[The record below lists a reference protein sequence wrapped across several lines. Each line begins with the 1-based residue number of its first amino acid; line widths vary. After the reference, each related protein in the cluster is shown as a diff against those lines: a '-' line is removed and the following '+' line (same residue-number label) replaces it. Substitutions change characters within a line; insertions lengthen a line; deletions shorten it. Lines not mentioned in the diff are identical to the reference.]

1 MAAVI
6 EAKLIMNDH
15 DGPGVVPG
23 RYAGP
28 AIPIS
33 TGPTPQQITEAA
45 RKADADRLAGQICA
59 AAAISAQATC
69 ALLELVAEFDATG
82 AIRYWTEMKS
92 LAHWLSWCCSMTP
105 GVARE
110 HVRVARALPK
120 MPTVHAAFRDGRL
133 SYSKVR
139 EISRVVDIIDE
150 TKLCAMAT
158 TATAAQLATTIS
170 GFRSCERRRVGQHAQ
185 RRVTWQH
192 RDDGLVDL
200 RARLTKEDA
209 AILAAAL
216 HAAKDQFGTIPAK
229 PDPAQPDPTHDEPA
243 NPEVGAYTLT
253 DALVDVGRVF
263 LDTAPEDRS
272 GEDRTLV
279 VVHVSAELLDPA
291 TAAANVPAGTL
302 TSPPE
307 ANVCHLDGQGPLE
320 PATAQRLACDN
331 PLLPALIA
339 DGEPLT
345 LGRTRRL
352 VSRAQRRA
360 LMIRDRMCRYPG
372 CHQTRHLKAHHIQPW
387 ATGGTTDL
395 NNLILLCQFHHT
407 TVHEGGLRITHTT
420 DNWHFTMPD
429 GTLCQNWHTDIALA
443 NRLRHQQATQR
454 IATVDTF
461 HHPDAT
467 TIQPRWTGEP
477 FNIHDCVQALYRMK
491 LAGSEDQQAA

>member
-1 MAAVI
+1 MTALA
-6 EAKLIMNDH
+6 EAELIMNDH
-15 DGPGVVPG
+15 DGPGVIPG

-33 TGPTPQQITEAA
+33 TGPTPQQIAEDA
-45 RKADADRLAGQICA
+45 RKAAADRLAGQICA
-59 AAAISAQATC
+59 AAAVSAQATC

-82 AIRYWTEMKS
+82 AIRYWTDMKS
-92 LAHWLSWCCSMTP
+92 VAHWLSWCCSMTP

-150 TKLCAMAT
+150 TKLCQMAT

-170 GFRSCERRRVGQHAQ
+170 AFRSCERRRIGQHSPTPRDLASP
-185 RRVTWQH
+185 RRRH
-192 RDDGLVDL
+192 GRPP
-200 RARLTKEDA
+200 R
-209 AILAAAL
+209 
-216 HAAKDQFGTIPAK
+216 
-229 PDPAQPDPTHDEPA
+229 PTHPRRRRHPRRRHPRRQRPIRHHPHQARPHRRTAADRRPTD
-243 NPEVGAYTLT
+243 PGVGAYTTT

-279 VVHVSAELLDPA
+279 VVHVSAELLNPA
-291 TAAANVPAGTL
+291 TATGNVPAGTS
-302 TSPPE
+302 TSPE
-307 ANVCHLDGQGPLE
+307 ANICHLDGQGPLE

-331 PLLPALIA
+331 PLLPAVIA

-360 LMIRDRMCRYPG
+360 LMIRDRMCQHPG
-372 CHQTRHLKAHHIQPW
+372 CHQTRHLKAHHIRSW
-387 ATGGTTDL
+387 AAGGTTDL

-407 TVHEGGLRITHTT
+407 TVHEGGITITHTA
-420 DNWHFTMPD
+420 DELAIHHARRHPMPE
-429 GTLCQNWHTDIALA
+429 LA
-443 NRLRHQQATQR
+443 HRHPPRQPTPPPNKPRNASTQSTPSATP
-454 IATVDTF
+454 T
-461 HHPDAT
+461 PKPSN
-467 TIQPRWTGEP
+467 PRWAGEP

-491 LAGSEDQQAA
+491 RPEPEDQQAA

>member
-1 MAAVI
+1 MAMLTEEQST
-6 EAKLIMNDH
+6 EAELILNDH
-15 DGPGVVPG
+15 DGPSVIPG

-33 TGPTPQQITEAA
+33 TGLTPQQVTEAA

-59 AAAISAQATC
+59 AAALSAQATC

-82 AIRYWTEMKS
+82 AIRYWTEVKS
-92 LAHWLSWCCSMTP
+92 LAHWLSWSCSMAP

-120 MPTVHAAFRDGRL
+120 MPTVHAAFRAGRL

-150 TKLCAMAT
+150 TRLCAMAT
-158 TATAAQLATTIS
+158 TATAAQLATVIS
-170 GFRSCERRRVGQHAQ
+170 TFRSCERRRIGQHTQ
-185 RRVTWQH
+185 RRMSWQH
-192 RDDGLVDL
+192 RDDGMVDL

-209 AILAAAL
+209 AILVAAI
-216 HAAKDQFGTIPAK
+216 HAAKDQYGTIPTK
-229 PDPAQPDPTHDEPA
+229 PDPTDDEPA
-243 NPEVGAYTLT
+243 NLEVGAYTT
-253 DALVDVGRVF
+253 VDALVDVGRVF
-263 LDTAPEDRS
+263 LDTTPADRS

-279 VVHVSAELLDPA
+279 VVHVSAELLA
-291 TAAANVPAGTL
+291 ESVPAG

-307 ANVCHLDGQGPLE
+307 ANTCHIEGQGPLE

-331 PLLPALIA
+331 PLLPAIIA
-339 DGEPLT
+339 DGEILT

-352 VSRAQRRA
+352 VTRAQRRA

-372 CHQTRHLKAHHIQPW
+372 CHQTRHLKAHHIRSW

-395 NNLILLCQFHHT
+395 SNLILLCQFHHT
-407 TVHEGGLRITHTT
+407 TVHEGHLTITRT
-420 DNWHFTMPD
+420 DDRWEFTMPD
-429 GTLCQNWHTDIALA
+429 GTACQHWHTDVPLA
-443 NRLRHQQATQR
+443 NRLRYLNNQQH
-454 IATVDTF
+454 IEEVDSF
-461 HHPDAT
+461 RHPDAK
-467 TIQPRWTGEP
+467 TIQPRWAGEP

-491 LAGSEDQQAA
+491 LPQTEDQQAA